1 MIGGSPGKLQNKQIQ
16 RVGKGAGTNAL
27 VSDIGIVKKGTNKGQ
42 SGAGSSSQASTVG
55 GKSASTASGDG
66 LNNSQNHLMED
77 SFEKFY
83 NKDLDLEEDQV
94 PVVIYELNESAI
106 NFISQ
111 EQYEK
116 ALILLQKA
124 QTMLD
129 QI

>member
-1 MIGGSPGKLQNKQIQ
+1 MSKGMPGGKPPSKNAPSS
-16 RVGKGAGTNAL
+16 AAL
-27 VSDIGIVKKGTNKGQ
+27 VSDIGIVKKGTKRD
-42 SGAGSSSQASTVG
+42 SSN
-55 GKSASTASGDG
+55 ASGTSTGASNADSKG
-66 LNNSQNHLMED
+66 LNDSPNMLLED

-94 PVVIYELNESAI
+94 PVVINELNESAL